1 MSKSTLKWWRSWR
14 NYMAMLQERQV
25 KPPLRAEVRVSL
37 WHTQRTTYI
46 PFSLEGTSSH
56 APGVRSCQRA
66 RMNSDCASDS
76 LLGLVPCCE
85 DWHAK
90 MTFLLVSFCILTKI
104 CTLRWSITNLWKIC
118 PLLYSFTSMCIF
130 IFIVGHLE
138 EAVQAYI
145 LFRRWDP
152 ISLTEHCPPYQC
164 YK

>member
-1 MSKSTLKWWRSWR
+1 MEELHGYVAKKTSEATFESRSEGISVT
-14 NYMAMLQERQV
+14 YTKDHLHPILFGGDQLTCA
-25 KPPLRAEVRVSL
+25 RV
-37 WHTQRTTYI
+37 H
-46 PFSLEGTSSH
+46 
-56 APGVRSCQRA
+56 SCQRA

-90 MTFLLVSFCILTKI
+90 MTFLSVSFCILTKI

-145 LFRRWDP
+145 LFRRRDP
-152 ISLTEHCPPYQC
+152 VSLTEHCPPYQC